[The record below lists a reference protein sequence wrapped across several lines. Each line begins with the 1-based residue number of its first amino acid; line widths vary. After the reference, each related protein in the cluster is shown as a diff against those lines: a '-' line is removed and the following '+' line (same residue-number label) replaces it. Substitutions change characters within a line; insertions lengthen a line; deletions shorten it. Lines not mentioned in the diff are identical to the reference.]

1 MFLNRQDAKEKGIE
15 EGDTVLISAPAG
27 QGLRT
32 AAILDILMPGVVGVP
47 HGAWVDVD
55 EKTGI
60 DRAGSD
66 NYLIGAEYG
75 GMGVSGY
82 NNQICNVEKYDGE
95 ALAPDCDW
103 PQRIVS
109 A

>member
-1 MFLNRQDAKEKGIE
+1 MRK
-15 EGDTVLISAPAG
+15 
-27 QGLRT
+27 
-32 AAILDILMPGVVGVP
+32 AAVMDILMPGIVGVP

-55 EKTGI
+55 EETGI

-82 NNQICNVEKYDGE
+82 NNQICNIEKYDEGQ
-95 ALAPDCDW
+95 LVPDCELPPRW
-103 PQRIVS
+103 S
-109 A
+109 KN

>member
-1 MFLNRQDAKEKGIE
+1 MGGRRREDGH
-15 EGDTVLISAPAG
+15 
-27 QGLRT
+27 R
-32 AAILDILMPGVVGVP
+32 
-47 HGAWVDVD
+47 
-55 EKTGI
+55 
-60 DRAGSD
+60 RAGSD

-82 NNQICNVEKYDGE
+82 NNQICNVEKYTGE
-95 ALAPDCDW
+95 ALGADCDQ